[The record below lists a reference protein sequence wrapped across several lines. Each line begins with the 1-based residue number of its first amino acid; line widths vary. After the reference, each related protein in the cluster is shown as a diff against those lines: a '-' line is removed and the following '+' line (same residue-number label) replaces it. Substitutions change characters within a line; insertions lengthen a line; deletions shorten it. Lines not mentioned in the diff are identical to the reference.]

1 MTDNPPAAARPRS
14 LARPLVRFVV
24 WLTLTMALIYGALQ
38 LLVRTD
44 FFRSLVEKELSDLA
58 GMEIRVGR
66 IRATES
72 LNLRLRDTIGV
83 SDVAGIEARLA
94 RIRWR
99 LFRPRGEPMLES
111 LRVDGLS
118 LTIAPDESGRLQPQ
132 FLSELSRTIF
142 QWTGLPP
149 PAALAEL
156 AAPAATTATPVRAT
170 GLASPEQW
178 LRGPLALRGVTV
190 RWQDAKGKVLATAS
204 GLDLIWTA
212 LVTPNGRRV
221 SHLECNAGDL
231 QLTRGPRIRDLH
243 VELVGVNGKRFLV
256 ELTAADWGGATPPPP
271 PGAEA
276 RALLDSLDS
285 PAP

>member
-1 MTDNPPAAARPRS
+1 MATDPALGRARSP
-14 LARPLVRFVV
+14 ARQLGRFIL
-24 WLTLTMALIYGALQ
+24 WLTLSLALIYGALQ
-38 LLVRTD
+38 LIVRTH
-44 FFRSLVEKELSDLA
+44 FFRSLLEEELSDLA
-58 GMEIRVGR
+58 GMEVRIGR
-66 IRATES
+66 LRATES

-118 LTIAPDESGRLQPQ
+118 LTIAPDKNGQLQPK
-132 FLSELSRTIF
+132 FLGELSRTIF

-149 PAALAEL
+149 PAALT
-156 AAPAATTATPVRAT
+156 APATSAPDSRRAATSLT
-170 GLASPEQW
+170 LPEHW
-178 LRGPLALRGVTV
+178 LRGPLVLRGVTV
-190 RWQDAKGKVLATAS
+190 RWQDAQGQVLATAA
-204 GLDLIWTA
+204 GMDLIWTA
-212 LVTPNGRRV
+212 LVTPNGQRV
-221 SHLECNAGDL
+221 SHWECNIGDL
-231 QLTRGPRIRDLH
+231 QLSRGPRIRDLH

-256 ELTAADWGGATPPPP
+256 ELNAADWGSATPPPP

-276 RALLDSLDS
+276 RALLDTLAT